1 MIFAAGRGDRMRPL
15 TDQCPKPLLE
25 AGGKPLIVWQIESL
39 ARAGFTTIVINHAWL
54 GEQFE
59 ARLGDG
65 SQWGVTLRY
74 SAEHSALETAGGIA
88 QALPLLETHGAPS
101 IFVAIAGD
109 LYTAFDYATLLPAA
123 RRMAGEAIPGM
134 HLVMVPNPPFHPRGD
149 FSLRDDGWLTIDDVK
164 EAGRIG
170 RGDRGDEVDEV
181 DGAHGVNEVD
191 EVNEVN
197 DAKGGDRIARPDHA
211 PSWPRLT
218 FASIG
223 VYDSRMF
230 HTIVPGTKRALT
242 PYFFETIAQGRASGE
257 RYDGLWRNVGTPAHL
272 AEIDTLLRAPG
283 DPGATI
289 RP

>member
-1 MIFAAGRGDRMRPL
+1 MTTLAMIFAAGRGDRMRPL
-15 TDQCPKPLLE
+15 TDHCPKPLLE

-39 ARAGFTTIVINHAWL
+39 AHAGFTTIVINHAWL

-59 ARLGDG
+59 AHLGDG

-88 QALPLLETHGAPS
+88 QALPLLETDGAPS

-109 LYTAFDYATLLPAA
+109 LYTTFDYATLLPAA
-123 RRMAGEAIPGM
+123 RRMAGQAIPGM

-149 FSLRDDGWLTIDDVK
+149 FSLRDDGWLAID
-164 EAGRIG
+164 EAGETG
-170 RGDRGDEVDEV
+170 QL
-181 DGAHGVNEVD
+181 
-191 EVNEVN
+191 
-197 DAKGGDRIARPDHA
+197 DHA
-211 PSWPRLT
+211 PSGPRLT

-257 RYDGLWRNVGTPAHL
+257 RYEGLWRNVGTPAHL

-283 DPGATI
+283 GAGATI
-289 RP
+289 RA